1 MRLICVLL
9 WKHAMVRKRRWFY
22 SIVEFTFSL
31 LLIVL
36 PYLTKDAEFDA
47 ASGREVERLSRKRAP
62 TLRRILY
69 SPETNLTNWL
79 MDEVGAKLGTPR
91 LNHLPENDEVGMSA
105 VSKARIEDYMRD
117 MQNIDAVVLYQYEDG
132 TLPSKLNYTIRL
144 GKDFD
149 TSSVSSPLVPRYPVA
164 DSDQN
169 PLEKDSV
176 DHVGATQARA
186 YHTYEGHIYRLQWAI
201 DIAYLGLQKG
211 VDTRRMPMPDV
222 IPLDNDDKNQ
232 IDLMKILLGFEVAF
246 SCRLGLLI
254 IFTFL
259 MTNLLNDKNSGI
271 QELMKMEGVS
281 IKTIFIAHFLNVLPG
296 GLVYAIGYRVIIK
309 TSDNDNPIFPR
320 TDGFL
325 IFISLVLHFL
335 SIMPWAFIGAYLIN
349 TGILITVTS
358 FLFYFAPSIFLDIIS
373 SEIQEKASRVMTV
386 LSTSLFPHQPL
397 KWIMI
402 EIGIREAFGQGVTFG
417 NMGKATGEKHGSVLE
432 GLVAML
438 AQIALYTLLAWYLA
452 MVRPGKYGQ
461 PMPCNFLCKWSYWR
475 SKPEIKMDTVEEEI
489 YEPNK
494 QYFEEAPKGLLAG
507 IQIINVTKIFAHNV
521 AVANLTLNVYKGEIT
536 VLLGHNGAGKTT
548 LMNIIS
554 GLIGASAGTVLVNGM
569 DTSLSREEVRS
580 QLGLCP
586 QHNLHFADLTVKEHV
601 VFFGLLKG
609 GKWSQVKEDSRE
621 LLKLLNMLDK
631 ANNMAGQLS
640 GGMKRRLQLACALAG
655 GASVLVLDEPT
666 SGLDVETRRE
676 LWDLLLKLRGTRTV
690 LLTTHFMEEADALAD
705 RIAAMHRGAL
715 RCHATPMF
723 LKKAIGSGYR
733 LTFTT
738 AGPPNETALTAAIR
752 SVVPDATVRDHAL
765 KFISYT
771 LPARDSAKFPTLFSN
786 LEAKRTELGIYTIG
800 VGKSNLEEVFMT
812 LCSDVTSKFETDQT
826 SLATMPVPSF
836 PKLTGRKLCS
846 RQFTF
851 LLKRQF
857 NYITSKMKIF
867 FFLQAFLPVLI
878 ICLLAKMCNN
888 SLLATEGDSPP
899 PALVALRRN
908 HSGEE
913 APGPNADGPD
923 VMQSLDITT
932 ISSIDS
938 TVANGIQANDIKQD
952 HYESIAP
959 HTTFRLLANALA
971 ASTNNTPVQ
980 LVTPK
985 KLIHSKM
992 PIITGMWYVMYS
1004 LVVTNVLSGYVQLPS
1019 AERATGTRHIHLMCG
1034 CPLIVYWTA
1043 TLVTHIFLGILFFIL
1058 PNIVAQLL
1066 FDEDSTLNHAGFL
1079 ISSSVI
1085 LLLALMAMCSV
1096 MYLTSV
1102 LFAARLTFWL
1112 LIIMN
1117 MIFSMVTPIIHLAN
1131 QIIIRNNK
1139 RYEKGYFYYVCV
1151 ILSYVVP
1158 YHTMVMALSE
1168 SSVVARLNAMC
1179 KLNKRNC
1186 PLGPV
1191 KIAQISTFNADA
1203 CCASA
1208 KEDYASYWEF
1218 GTDTPGEGVLIL
1230 ACQFVV
1236 YSVLLLLADHGLFK
1250 MLFDRCQNCR
1260 LKFPPPR
1267 FDDPVVTAEKEYVEE
1282 TVQKPKNQ
1290 ITDAILCHGVH
1301 KRFKTCP
1308 WKSYHAVKGINFSV
1322 KKGECFGLLG
1332 VNGAGKSTTFKML
1345 SAELFPTRGSV
1356 YSNGQF
1362 NDLLHKTKYMR
1373 TLSYCP
1379 QFFGLDDFLTGRQ
1392 NLELV
1397 LTLRGLKPA
1406 DVIGEASSWIEEV

>member
-676 LWDLLLKLRGTRTV
+676 LWDLLLTWSGGYTGGRRQRAVLDEPTSGLDVETRRELWDLLLVRHGAAGTLAGGASGLVLDEPTSGLDVETRRELWDLLLKLRGTRTV

-800 VGKSNLEEVFMT
+800 VGKSNLEE
-812 LCSDVTSKFETDQT
+812 
-826 SLATMPVPSF
+826 
-836 PKLTGRKLCS
+836 
-846 RQFTF
+846 
-851 LLKRQF
+851 
-857 NYITSKMKIF
+857 
-867 FFLQAFLPVLI
+867 
-878 ICLLAKMCNN
+878 
-888 SLLATEGDSPP
+888 
-899 PALVALRRN
+899 
-908 HSGEE
+908 
-913 APGPNADGPD
+913 
-923 VMQSLDITT
+923 
-932 ISSIDS
+932 
-938 TVANGIQANDIKQD
+938 
-952 HYESIAP
+952 
-959 HTTFRLLANALA
+959 
-971 ASTNNTPVQ
+971 
-980 LVTPK
+980 
-985 KLIHSKM
+985 
-992 PIITGMWYVMYS
+992 
-1004 LVVTNVLSGYVQLPS
+1004 
-1019 AERATGTRHIHLMCG
+1019 
-1034 CPLIVYWTA
+1034 
-1043 TLVTHIFLGILFFIL
+1043 
-1058 PNIVAQLL
+1058 
-1066 FDEDSTLNHAGFL
+1066 
-1079 ISSSVI
+1079 
-1085 LLLALMAMCSV
+1085 
-1096 MYLTSV
+1096 
-1102 LFAARLTFWL
+1102 
-1112 LIIMN
+1112 
-1117 MIFSMVTPIIHLAN
+1117 
-1131 QIIIRNNK
+1131 
-1139 RYEKGYFYYVCV
+1139 
-1151 ILSYVVP
+1151 
-1158 YHTMVMALSE
+1158 
-1168 SSVVARLNAMC
+1168 
-1179 KLNKRNC
+1179 
-1186 PLGPV
+1186 
-1191 KIAQISTFNADA
+1191 
-1203 CCASA
+1203 
-1208 KEDYASYWEF
+1208 
-1218 GTDTPGEGVLIL
+1218 
-1230 ACQFVV
+1230 
-1236 YSVLLLLADHGLFK
+1236 
-1250 MLFDRCQNCR
+1250 
-1260 LKFPPPR
+1260 
-1267 FDDPVVTAEKEYVEE
+1267 
-1282 TVQKPKNQ
+1282 
-1290 ITDAILCHGVH
+1290 
-1301 KRFKTCP
+1301 
-1308 WKSYHAVKGINFSV
+1308 
-1322 KKGECFGLLG
+1322 
-1332 VNGAGKSTTFKML
+1332 
-1345 SAELFPTRGSV
+1345 
-1356 YSNGQF
+1356 
-1362 NDLLHKTKYMR
+1362 YMR